1 MKLAFT
7 KMQALGNDFVVLD
20 FTEQS
25 FELGPEQAARIA
37 DRHFGIGCDQI
48 LIVEPSSS
56 PQIDFS
62 YRILNADGSEVGQ
75 CGNGVRCFAQYVTA
89 KGLTSKT
96 EISVETISGVMHVK
110 LDHVS
115 GLIEV
120 DMGQPK
126 LNASDVPLSLPNE
139 PIYTAQLESGEV
151 KFSAVSMGNPHAV
164 IVVDDVA
171 TAPVE
176 SVGEQLQKH
185 EAFTQSVN
193 VGFMQVLSRS
203 KIALRVFERG
213 AGETL
218 ACGSGAC
225 AAVVAGIRLGKL
237 DSSVVVSLPGGNL
250 HVSWLGEPHSVIMSG
265 SGNTVFEGV
274 IEI

>member
-1 MKLAFT
+1 MNLAFT

-25 FELGPEQAARIA
+25 FELSPEQAARIA

-48 LIVEPSSS
+48 LIVEPSRS
-56 PQIDFS
+56 PGIDFS

-75 CGNGVRCFAQYVTA
+75 CGNGVRCFAQFVRA

-110 LDHVS
+110 LDDVS

-120 DMGQPK
+120 DMGQPQ
-126 LNASDVPLSLPNE
+126 LDAPAVPISLPNA
-139 PIYTAQLESGEV
+139 PIYTAELEFGKV
-151 KFSAVSMGNPHAV
+151 DFSAVSMGNPHAV
-164 IVVDDVA
+164 IVVQDVA
-171 TAPVE
+171 TAQVE
-176 SVGEQLQKH
+176 SVGEQFQNH
-185 EAFTQSVN
+185 TAFPESVN
-193 VGFMQVLSRS
+193 VGFMQILSRTQ
-203 KIALRVFERG
+203 IALRVFERG

-250 HVSWLGEPHSVIMSG
+250 QVSWLGEPHSVIMSG
-265 SGNTVFEGV
+265 PGNTVFEGV
-274 IEI
+274 IDI